1 MIKLKF
7 NRKTLEAKSLYLQDA
22 LRLASILAPK
32 IDVEKLDSRQDPIDL
47 VGHIIEK
54 LSPEEYLQCV
64 SLLTKENEE
73 TIKQNP
79 SLVILTVFIEGIK
92 RNQIITLVYFYK
104 SLGL

>member
-7 NRKTLEAKSLYLQDA
+7 NRKNLSAKSLSLYESF
-22 LRLASILAPK
+22 RLAQVLASK
-32 IDVEKLDSRQDPIDL
+32 IDVDSLDPRQDPIDL
-47 VGHIIEK
+47 VGNIVEK

-73 TIKQNP
+73 TIKQKP

-92 RNQIITLVYFYK
+92 KNQIITLVHFYK